1 MNQYKGL
8 TKKDLSVKILSVSVP
23 QGALSKSTAGVPRAT
38 LVVFFDFRY
47 YRFEPGGST
56 H

>member
-1 MNQYKGL
+1 L
-8 TKKDLSVKILSVSVP
+8 TKKSSSVKILSVSVP
-23 QGALSKSTAGVPRAT
+23 QGTLSKSTASVPRAT

-47 YRFEPGGST
+47 DKNEPGGST